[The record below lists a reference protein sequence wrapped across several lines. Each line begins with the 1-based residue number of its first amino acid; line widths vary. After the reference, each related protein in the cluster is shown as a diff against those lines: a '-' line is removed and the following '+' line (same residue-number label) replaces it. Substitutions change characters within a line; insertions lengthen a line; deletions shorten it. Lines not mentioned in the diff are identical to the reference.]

1 MGGIIAAI
9 LVLARAPRR
18 EARDGRKIW
27 QFCLDL
33 CASSDAR
40 EQSKTCSLFA
50 APRPLHYYARLLR
63 RQHVEPPRRN
73 HPRGA
78 KVHSLGA
85 REPARIH

>member
-33 CASSDAR
+33 WASALASSQKHAR
-40 EQSKTCSLFA
+40 YL
-50 APRPLHYYARLLR
+50 
-63 RQHVEPPRRN
+63 PRRGLFITM
-73 HPRGA
+73 RA
-78 KVHSLGA
+78 YCAAST
-85 REPARIH
+85 